1 MRTGLILLVLAVLVT
16 GCPDKRPEPPIWE
29 QVKITDL
36 APKDP
41 NQRPRILDTTN
52 LDIYVFYIPATKI
65 KSMRGLWD
73 GLNPR
78 PIRYVNYNAF
88 RSNAFRVA
96 QGTLRQLDWVIGSI
110 AEAGGRLAGLV
121 SVWLEGQQEHDV
133 KVCTLPVAQVISY
146 SSKDYD
152 SQKMMVGPGM
162 IALRLRTDP
171 MAAGVPIRRLVA
183 YPVFTLGH
191 GGPIDQLARIAKER
205 EAVFMGAGFAVPIRE
220 GDIVVLGPEEYCGG
234 PSTLAGVFFR
244 HQEPVIDIDPSL
256 SAAVQKVQVY
266 RVYAIVCKRIGSAA
280 R

>member
-1 MRTGLILLVLAVLVT
+1 MRSSLGLLVLAVLAA
-16 GCPDKRPEPPIWE
+16 GCPHKGAEPPIWE

-41 NQRPRILDTTN
+41 NRAGRILDTTD
-52 LDIYVFYIPATKI
+52 LDIYVFHIPAAKI

-78 PIRYVNYNAF
+78 PIRYANYNAF

-110 AEAGGRLAGLV
+110 AEASGRLAGSV
-121 SVWLEGQQEHDV
+121 SVWLQGQQEHDV
-133 KVCTLPVAQVISY
+133 KICTLPIAQAITH

-152 SQKMMVGPGM
+152 SQKVMVGPGI
-162 IALRLRTDP
+162 IALRLRADP
-171 MAAGVPIRRLVA
+171 MATGVPIRRLVA
-183 YPVFTLGH
+183 YPVFSLGH

-205 EAVFMGAGFAVPIRE
+205 EVVFMGAGFAVPIRE
-220 GDIVVLGPEEYCGG
+220 GDIVVLGPEEYCGDQ
-234 PSTLAGVFFR
+234 STLSGVFFR
-244 HQEPVIDIDPSL
+244 HQEPVIDIDPSVPA
-256 SAAVQKVQVY
+256 SVQRVQVY
-266 RVYAIVCKRIGSAA
+266 RVYAIVCKRIGSSG